1 MSYRIRVAPEVKR
14 WLAELRT
21 ADPGAADLVDAAL
34 VALRD
39 RGSGMG
45 PPLVVPVET
54 PSRDARPDLDYAYQR
69 QLEMLTRV
77 RRAVAD
83 LATARKRL
91 ELQVQQLE
99 EVVSKLEEQRGRAA
113 ETDELA
119 AQASDRQ
126 AVMAAQL
133 ADLRRQLESVRSE
146 EERLNAASR
155 RLELK
160 VNNFRIQKEAIKA
173 ADAAADATDVVE
185 QAEAELDATGANGQ
199 HPPGVGQAP
208 DLSPVRPVRP
218 VRQVKPLPL
227 SELRPGAPEMDD
239 IRILFTVEPSRVVA
253 QSAATAVILA
263 AGTERDWLRAWY
275 TESVLR
281 ARSRYERDR
290 GDRS

>member
-83 LATARKRL
+83 IATARKRL

-99 EVVSKLEEQRGRAA
+99 EIVSKLEEQRGRAA
-113 ETDELA
+113 ET
-119 AQASDRQ
+119 
-126 AVMAAQL
+126 
-133 ADLRRQLESVRSE
+133 
-146 EERLNAASR
+146 
-155 RLELK
+155 
-160 VNNFRIQKEAIKA
+160 
-173 ADAAADATDVVE
+173 
-185 QAEAELDATGANGQ
+185 G
-199 HPPGVGQAP
+199 
-208 DLSPVRPVRP
+208 
-218 VRQVKPLPL
+218 
-227 SELRPGAPEMDD
+227 
-239 IRILFTVEPSRVVA
+239 
-253 QSAATAVILA
+253 
-263 AGTERDWLRAWY
+263 
-275 TESVLR
+275 
-281 ARSRYERDR
+281 
-290 GDRS
+290 

>member
-1 MSYRIRVAPEVKR
+1 MGYRIRVAPEVKR

-83 LATARKRL
+83 VATARKRL

-99 EVVSKLEEQRGRAA
+99 EIVSKLEEQHGRAA
-113 ETDELA
+113 ETGHDELA
-119 AQASDRQ
+119 ALASDRQ

-146 EERLNAASR
+146 EEWLNAASR
-155 RLELK
+155 RLQLK
-160 VNNFRIQKEAIKA
+160 VNNFRIRKEAIKA
-173 ADAAADATDVVE
+173 ADAAADATDVVA
-185 QAEAELDATGANGQ
+185 QAEAELDAVGADGR
-199 HPPGVGQAP
+199 HPSGVGQVP
-208 DLSPVRPVRP
+208 DLGPE
-218 VRQVKPLPL
+218 RQAKPLPL

-239 IRILFTVEPSRVVA
+239 IRILFTVEPSGTAA
-253 QSAATAVILA
+253 QSPDTAVILA

-275 TESVLR
+275 AESVLR
-281 ARSRYERDR
+281 ARIRYQRDR
-290 GDRS
+290 GDSG

>member
-83 LATARKRL
+83 IATARKRL

-99 EVVSKLEEQRGRAA
+99 EIVSKLEEQRGRAP
-113 ETDELA
+113 ETDALA

-155 RLELK
+155 RLQLK
-160 VNNFRIQKEAIKA
+160 VNDFRIQKEAIKA

-199 HPPGVGQAP
+199 HPAGVGQAP
-208 DLSPVRPVRP
+208 DLGPVRPVRP

-253 QSAATAVILA
+253 QSPDTAVILA

>member
-54 PSRDARPDLDYAYQR
+54 PSREARPDLDYAYQR
-69 QLEMLTRV
+69 QLEMLARV

-83 LATARKRL
+83 IATARKRL
-91 ELQVQQLE
+91 ELQVRQLE
-99 EVVSKLEEQRGRAA
+99 EIVSKLAEQRGRAPQ
-113 ETDELA
+113 TGNDELA
-119 AQASDRQ
+119 AQQARDRQ
-126 AVMAAQL
+126 PVMAAQL
-133 ADLRRQLESVRSE
+133 ADLRRQLETVQSQ
-146 EERLNAASR
+146 EERMNVASR

-160 VNNFRIQKEAIKA
+160 VNNFRIRKEAIKA
-173 ADAAADATDVVE
+173 ADAAAEATGVVE
-185 QAEAELDATGANGQ
+185 QAEAELGAMGANGQ
-199 HPPGVGQAP
+199 HPSGVGQVQVP
-208 DLSPVRPVRP
+208 DPDP

-239 IRILFTVEPSRVVA
+239 IRILFTVEPSRTAA
-253 QSAATAVILA
+253 QSPDTAVILA
-263 AGTERDWLRAWY
+263 AGTERDWLSAWY
-275 TESVLR
+275 TESILR
-281 ARSRYERDR
+281 ARIRYERDR

>member
-54 PSRDARPDLDYAYQR
+54 PSRDGRPDLDYAYQR

-83 LATARKRL
+83 IATARKRL

-99 EVVSKLEEQRGRAA
+99 EIVSKLEEQRGNGNDA
-113 ETDELA
+113 LA
-119 AQASDRQ
+119 AQAGDRQ

-155 RLELK
+155 RLQLK
-160 VNNFRIQKEAIKA
+160 VNNFRIQKEAIMA
-173 ADAAADATDVVE
+173 ADAAADATDVV
-185 QAEAELDATGANGQ
+185 
-199 HPPGVGQAP
+199 
-208 DLSPVRPVRP
+208 
-218 VRQVKPLPL
+218 
-227 SELRPGAPEMDD
+227 
-239 IRILFTVEPSRVVA
+239 
-253 QSAATAVILA
+253 
-263 AGTERDWLRAWY
+263 
-275 TESVLR
+275 
-281 ARSRYERDR
+281 
-290 GDRS
+290 

>member
-1 MSYRIRVAPEVKR
+1 MSYRIRVTPEVKR

-99 EVVSKLEEQRGRAA
+99 EIVSKLEEQRGRAA
-113 ETDELA
+113 ETGHDELA

-126 AVMAAQL
+126 AVMATQL

-155 RLELK
+155 RLQLK

-199 HPPGVGQAP
+199 RPSGDGQAP
-208 DLSPVRPVRP
+208 DLGP

-253 QSAATAVILA
+253 QSPDTAVILA

>member
-155 RLELK
+155 RLQLK
-160 VNNFRIQKEAIKA
+160 VNSFRIQKEAIKA

-199 HPPGVGQAP
+199 HPSGVGQAP
-208 DLSPVRPVRP
+208 DLGSVGP
-218 VRQVKPLPL
+218 VKPLPL